1 MAQTAQLVQ
10 YRSPFGAAPSQLP
23 ARRSVG
29 PSPALARANAALEA
43 AKGKLTIARKNTE
56 GKGGNV
62 EALIA
67 TVAGGAAAGALKA
80 KMPLLPIV
88 NVDSRIGAAA
98 ACIGAGM
105 FVLKGK
111 MGGWLVNIG
120 GGIAATVVSDKVE
133 EALTAAPAAA

>member
-1 MAQTAQLVQ
+1 MTAQPAQLVQ
-10 YRSPFGAAPSQLP
+10 YRSPFGQPAQLP
-23 ARRSVG
+23 ARRIG

-43 AKGKLTIARKNTE
+43 AKGKLTVARRNTE

-67 TVAGGAAAGALKA
+67 TTAGGAISGALKA
-80 KMPLLPIV
+80 KMPVLPIV

-98 ACIGAGM
+98 ACIGGGM
-105 FVLKGK
+105 FLVKGK

-120 GGIAATVVSDKVE
+120 GGIVAALVSDKVE
-133 EALTAAPAAA
+133 TALTPATAA